1 MIKRGKQKREY
12 IYADHATEGRAD
24 RRMEYRS
31 VIEEKVESIF
41 FQQAL
46 RSTSSNLQELKG
58 CLVEITRV
66 YTRTIRGD
74 QSSQGLMQNLGQIE

>member
-1 MIKRGKQKREY
+1 MIKRGQQKREY
-12 IYADHATEGRAD
+12 IFATEGLAD

-46 RSTSSNLQELKG
+46 RSTSSNYKNWKG
-58 CLVEITRV
+58 V
-66 YTRTIRGD
+66 
-74 QSSQGLMQNLGQIE
+74 